1 MYRDREGHGEKA
13 ITFSQFV
20 KLYTAPVESKIRY
33 MTGDADALIFNWLGL
48 EAYERALSTLM
59 EELNAR

>member
-1 MYRDREGHGEKA
+1 MYRDREGHSEDA
-13 ITFSQFV
+13 ITFPEFV

-33 MTGDADALIFNWLGL
+33 MTGDADTIIFNWLGL
-48 EAYERALSTLM
+48 DAYERALSTLM